1 MEHGGGGGRGE
12 GGEGGEGEGV
22 YSVIDELLLN
32 NRGGMEIS
40 SPSSSLTL
48 GARDK
53 KISSV
58 ANTTDDTS
66 MTPPLPKPRVKK
78 TPVYSKQDSGLY
90 ARLDETG
97 VQGSSNLDIPL
108 EVIRDTCSDCRRPPT
123 PPPRRHRNTSTVT
136 KGSEYDD
143 GMGNGKRLNIPG
155 VRETICPKLVIICS

>member
-1 MEHGGGGGRGE
+1 MYSSSAPVEQGGGGRGE
-12 GGEGGEGEGV
+12 GEGEGV

-32 NRGGMEIS
+32 NRGEADIS
-40 SPSSSLTL
+40 SPSSSL
-48 GARDK
+48 GAREK
-53 KISSV
+53 KINSV
-58 ANTTDDTS
+58 VNTDDTS

-78 TPVYSKQDSGLY
+78 TPAYSKQDSGLY
-90 ARLDETG
+90 ARLDEMC

-136 KGSEYDD
+136 KGSDYDD

-155 VRETICPKLVIICS
+155 VRETICL